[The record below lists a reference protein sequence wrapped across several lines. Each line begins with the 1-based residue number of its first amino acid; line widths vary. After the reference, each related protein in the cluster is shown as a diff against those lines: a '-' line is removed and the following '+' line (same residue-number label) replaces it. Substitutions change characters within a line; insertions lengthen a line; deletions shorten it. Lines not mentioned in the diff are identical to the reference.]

1 MDAEER
7 EAGTSPE
14 GGGPESDA
22 LRADAATTGR
32 EARLAAYQR
41 AREAGDAE
49 LLVQAALAL
58 PSTLPFGPHPGRVPA
73 LIHEAYLV
81 AAAPADRCRL
91 AAALARAWVYGGDS
105 ERAVTFA
112 REAVALAEQ
121 LDDAEVTADALD
133 AALVAHWG
141 PDDFAARLTLAA
153 RLADAAAHLTDPAPR
168 LSAYLWR
175 LTTAWECLDV
185 VAVQRQLR
193 ALDTL
198 AEETGSARHGFFAAS
213 RRAMHALVTGDA
225 DTADRL
231 IAQTCDL
238 GARVAE
244 PDLEAVRHS
253 LVAERARM
261 AGDLAVLRSE
271 AEQFEAYG
279 TAEGVPSV
287 SAEAATMWLESGE
300 PDRARRLL
308 HQLAGAGLDAT
319 VRDVDFLLTVAS
331 LLEVATGLQ
340 ESDITADGVRLL
352 TPFAGRAVLNAGA
365 VTFHGVV
372 DDYLYRGEAALG
384 RPGAERR
391 RHSAASGY
399 RRLGAGWWLERLNQP
414 DRSDRPD
421 RLNAPGQADRPA
433 KVAPGPSPVPTSQPT
448 TAAPTIV
455 HLHPDAG
462 SRWLAGTVGSTFE
475 LPDLKGLYYLRELLR
490 RPGTEISSLRL
501 SAAAPGHAG
510 TVAPETDTGDIAD
523 AQALAA
529 YRQRLI
535 DIDADL
541 DEAESWSDQG
551 RQDRLHA
558 EREALLDELRTA
570 TGLGG
575 RHRRFTSAGERARS
589 AVRKAIASALAHIA
603 DRDPALGRLLQD
615 TIRTGAS
622 CRYDPD
628 PARPVTWLL
637 DLPDAPGAQRD

>member
-7 EAGTSPE
+7 EA
-14 GGGPESDA
+14 DA
-22 LRADAATTGR
+22 GR

-58 PSTLPFGPHPGRVPA
+58 PSALRFGPHPGRIPA

-141 PDDFAARLTLAA
+141 PDDFAERLTLAA

-193 ALDTL
+193 ALDAL

-213 RRAMHALVTGDA
+213 RRAMHSLVTGDA

-231 IAQTCDL
+231 IAEARDL
-238 GARVAE
+238 GTRVAE

-261 AGDLAVLRSE
+261 AGDLAALRSE
-271 AEQFEAYG
+271 AEEFEAYG

-300 PDRARRLL
+300 PDRARQLL
-308 HQLAGAGLDAT
+308 HQLVGAGLDTT

-340 ESDITADGVRLL
+340 ESDIVADGVRLL

-365 VTFHGVV
+365 VTFRGIV
-372 DDYLYRGEAALG
+372 DDYLFRGEAALG
-384 RPGAERR
+384 RPDAERR

-399 RRLGAGWWLERLNQP
+399 RRLGAGWWLERL
-414 DRSDRPD
+414 DA
-421 RLNAPGQADRPA
+421 LGQAERPA
-433 KVAPGPSPVPTSQPT
+433 KVTPGPSPVPASQPT
-448 TAAPTIV
+448 SAAPTTV

-462 SRWLAGTVGSTFE
+462 SGWLAGTVGSTFD

-510 TVAPETDTGDIAD
+510 TVAPETDTGEVAD

-551 RQDRLHA
+551 RLDRLRA

-589 AVRKAIASALAHIA
+589 AVRKAIASALGHIA
-603 DRDPALGRLLQD
+603 DRDPALARLLQD

-637 DLPDAPGAQRD
+637 DLPDAAQAPRSP